1 MYPQLFEEA
10 ANKLGKLKPI
20 GKALIDGGRKR
31 SKLKTQEIEIQL
43 ENQKYKHQASLAK
56 TKRK

>member
-1 MYPQLFEEA
+1 M
-10 ANKLGKLKPI
+10 GKLKPI

-56 TKRK
+56 TNIDQKETDIKI